1 MRGVNYEMINLSTNW
16 VTVLAAAVASM
27 ILGFLWYSPILFGKE
42 WMELSGIKKSDMAKA
57 KKKMAATY
65 TVAFLVAI
73 ITSFVLKQF
82 IDLFYIVNLFD
93 AVQLA
98 FWIWFGFVA
107 TTLIGGILYEGKS
120 WKLFVINSGYQL
132 ASIMLMAVVLSYW
145 A

>member
-1 MRGVNYEMINLSTNW
+1 MINLSTNW
-16 VTVLAAAVASM
+16 VTVFAAAVASM

-42 WMELSGIKKSDMAKA
+42 WMELSGLTKTDMEKA
-57 KKKMAATY
+57 KKKMFFTY
-65 TVAFLVAI
+65 GIASIVAL

-107 TTLIGGILYEGKS
+107 TTLVGSILYEGKS
-120 WKLFVINSGYQL
+120 WKLFIINSGYQL
-132 ASIMLMAVVLSYW
+132 ASIILMAVVLSYW

>member
-1 MRGVNYEMINLSTNW
+1 MINLSTNW

-27 ILGFLWYSPILFGKE
+27 VLGFLWYSPILFGKE
-42 WMELSGIKKSDMAKA
+42 WMELSGLTKTDMERA
-57 KKKMAATY
+57 KKKMFLTY
-65 TVAFLVAI
+65 GVASVVAV

-107 TTLIGGILYEGKS
+107 TTLVGSIFYEGKS

-132 ASIMLMAVVLSYW
+132 ASIILMAVVLSYW